1 MNKAPFI
8 SILISNYNYD
18 KYILRCLNS
27 CVNQTFKDFEI
38 IVVDDA
44 STDNSVSVIEDFIHK
59 NSEVNISLIQLAS
72 NGGPAKAKGTALIH
86 AKGKYIILV
95 DSDDWMDDLCLETLV
110 ECAKETNADKIR
122 AQVRTYDEERN
133 KIVRER
139 RIPAKTNK
147 WCEGM
152 LAATLIKRD
161 LFTNNGIEFF
171 PDRNVSDDLY
181 LATQINRFSK
191 SEEYIRE
198 TVYTISYKT
207 DSHSGVGSFDMNKKL
222 LYSYRTNE
230 EVRKIWNDLSQ
241 EDKLGCEYLFTKQYF
256 FLLIQFSRAVDFNEI
271 SEYHKKLFSSFICF
285 FPNYYKNKLIRSFPN
300 GDMFFAQI
308 IVCFFTLFERIKIL
322 NLFLKIYWIFSRKI
336 NITTR

>member
-27 CVNQTFKDFEI
+27 CVNQTYKNFEI

-44 STDNSVSVIEDFIHK
+44 STDNSVSVIEDFIHR
-59 NSEVNISLIQLAS
+59 NSEINISLIKLES
-72 NGGPAKAKGTALIH
+72 NGGPATAKGTALKH
-86 AKGKYIILV
+86 AKGKYVIFV
-95 DSDDWMDDLCLETLV
+95 DSDDWMDELCLETLV
-110 ECAKETNADKIR
+110 ECAENTNADKIR
-122 AQVRTYDEERN
+122 AQVRTFDEGKK

-139 RIPAKTNK
+139 KIPAKANK

-191 SEEYIRE
+191 SEEYIRK
-198 TVYTISYKT
+198 TLYTISYKT
-207 DSHSGVGSFDMNKKL
+207 DSHSGVGSFDMDKKL

-230 EVRKIWNDLSQ
+230 EVYKILNDLSQ

-256 FLLIQFSRAVDFNEI
+256 FLLVQFSRAVDFNKI
-271 SEYHKKLFSSFICF
+271 SEYHKKLFSTFNCF
-285 FPNYYKNKLIRSFPN
+285 FPDFYKNKLVRRFPN

-308 IVCFFTLFERIKIL
+308 IVFSLTLFERVKIL
-322 NLFLKIYWIFSRKI
+322 DLFLKIYWIFSRKI